1 MAIFILKDA
10 SVVVNAINL
19 SSYVSSVTLDFA
31 VEAIVTDSMG
41 SNGHTFIA
49 GLQNNSVTMTMNQD
63 FAASTV
69 AATLDALIGTST
81 TVVLKASSAAT
92 SATNPSYTMTD
103 TFLAATQ
110 PVNGSIGDL
119 ANMSVTFTGGTIVK
133 ANS

>member
-10 SVVVNAINL
+10 SVTINSISL
-19 SSYVSSVTLDFA
+19 SSYVSSLTLDFA
-31 VEAIVTDSMG
+31 VESVVTDSMG
-41 SNGHTFIA
+41 SNGHTFIG

-81 TVVLKASSAAT
+81 TVVIKATSAAT
-92 SATNPSYTMTD
+92 SATNPSYTMSN

-119 ANMSVTFTGGTIVK
+119 ANMSVSFTGGTIVK
-133 ANS
+133 AVA